1 MATGRQVIQGCESSF
16 IEAANEPRDG
26 FQSFP
31 TSHFRRIR
39 QGFSSFDAEQSN
51 CSLMAALTFTGSMTD
66 ACELAAVSVSKRSEG
81 VDNGVGTTDCS
92 WTILSQVICYDFLF

>member
-1 MATGRQVIQGCESSF
+1 MAAARQVIQGCETSF

-26 FQSFP
+26 FRSFP
-31 TSHFRRIR
+31 PSHFRRIR

-66 ACELAAVSVSKRSEG
+66 ACEFAAFGVSQRSEG
-81 VDNGVGTTDCS
+81 LDNGMGQTDCS
-92 WTILSQVICYDFLF
+92 